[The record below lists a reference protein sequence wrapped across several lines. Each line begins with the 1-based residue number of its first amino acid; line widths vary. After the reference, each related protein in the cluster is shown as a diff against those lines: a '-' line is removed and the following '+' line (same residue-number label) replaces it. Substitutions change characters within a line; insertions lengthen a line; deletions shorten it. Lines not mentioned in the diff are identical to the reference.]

1 MPAIACGSL
10 RGIFAIVRGRDF
22 SFDQLRARLRCT
34 KCGALA
40 KAKTIL
46 SSRATQDITAA
57 YPKHFGG
64 A

>member
-1 MPAIACGSL
+1 MHSAPLDIAVLAIQ
-10 RGIFAIVRGRDF
+10 RGRDF

-46 SSRATQDITAA
+46 WSRATQHITSA

-64 A
+64 S